1 MRAPQVR
8 EAPVEVEV
16 DFMVALVAQ
25 AVIIQTA
32 VEAVQVT
39 AVLFV
44 SHRLNMHRQ
53 VAAAMDL
60 HTYISCR
67 SLVHSR
73 VNNHL
78 ISNLLNLLYNQP
90 DNLPYNHPLNPHLS
104 LQQLTPG
111 LLLCILL

>member
-1 MRAPQVR
+1 M
-8 EAPVEVEV
+8 EVEV

-25 AVIIQTA
+25 AVMIQTA

-44 SHRLNMHRQ
+44 SDRLYMHRQ

-60 HTYISCR
+60 HLYFLYR

-78 ISNLLNLLYNQP
+78 DNHL
-90 DNLPYNHPLNPHLS
+90 DNLPLNLAYNLLGS
-104 LQQLTPG
+104 L
-111 LLLCILL
+111 